1 MSVSRAVE
9 CVRHRCHKTLP
20 LVYDEALSYYE
31 SVCKLTAKINEM
43 VEVLNNVTV
52 DVLDDAYAYTDKAV
66 ADGLADV
73 NKSVEEVYSVR
84 DELNAQYAEFMRL
97 TNAQLLLF
105 NNRMNGF
112 NKQISDAV
120 VGVNA
125 RTDLAI
131 QQNNEYLLEELSKG
145 LVDVKVVN
153 FFTGQTVGIQSM
165 FDYLAM
171 LHVDGSIDYDGL
183 IAKGLTYTALV
194 GKDITYT
201 DLVLHGSTLL

>member
-1 MSVSRAVE
+1 M
-9 CVRHRCHKTLP
+9 
-20 LVYDEALSYYE
+20 
-31 SVCKLTAKINEM
+31 CKLTAKINEM
-43 VEVLNNVTV
+43 VEVLNSVTV

-66 ADGLADV
+66 ADGLSEV
-73 NKSVEEVYSVR
+73 YKSVEEVYRVR
-84 DELNAQYAEFMRL
+84 EELNTQYAEFVKL

-105 NNRMNGF
+105 HNRMNGF
-112 NKQISDAV
+112 DEQVMSAV

-131 QQNNEYLLEELSKG
+131 KQNNDYLMSELSKG

-171 LHVDGSIDYDGL
+171 LHVDGSVSYDGL
-183 IAKGLTYTALV
+183 VAKGLTFDVLV

-201 DLVLHGSTLL
+201 DLVLHGTTLL